1 MKHRIF
7 FLLAGLLAATQ
18 VALAAKGRD
27 RAEIGQDSRINVQFI
42 EPDKFTDIRDS
53 YTSTTDHQRDW
64 VLSEVRKFLQKRGET
79 ALRPDLTL
87 TVRITDIDLA
97 GDFEPWRFRFND
109 DIRIVKDLY
118 PTRIKLEFQLMDS
131 AGNVVAEGERKL
143 TDFGH
148 ITTFSPSSDTLRF
161 EKEVLRDW
169 LNREFREFRKA

>member
-1 MKHRIF
+1 MNHRIF
-7 FLLAGLLAATQ
+7 LLFFALLAATQ
-18 VALAAKGRD
+18 AAMAAKGRD
-27 RAEIGQDSRINVQFI
+27 RAEIGQDSRINVQFV
-42 EPDKFTDIRDS
+42 EPENFTDIRDS
-53 YTSTTDHQRDW
+53 YTSTTDHQREW
-64 VLSEVRKFLQKRGET
+64 VLREIRRFLEKRGET

-109 DIRIVKDLY
+109 DIRIVKDIY

-143 TDFGH
+143 SDFGH
-148 ITTFSPSSDTLRF
+148 ITTFSPSSDALRF

-169 LNREFREFRKA
+169 LSREFREYRKA